1 MTTQK
6 KNTTIP
12 GMAYPAMVLALATAP
27 SYPPAQALFGGG
39 PCRAGN
45 GQPLEPV
52 PASWPDG
59 SGPTLAIDHRIAWSQ
74 VVLSSLARQ
83 TLTGGLMLR
92 RRRPVNVDGEEKAS
106 HRLTGH
112 PVNGKRSK

>member
-1 MTTQK
+1 
-6 KNTTIP
+6 
-12 GMAYPAMVLALATAP
+12 MASLWNRCPHHGRTA
-27 SYPPAQALFGGG
+27 
-39 PCRAGN
+39 R
-45 GQPLEPV
+45 
-52 PASWPDG
+52 
-59 SGPTLAIDHRIAWSQ
+59 GPTLAIDHRIAWSQ